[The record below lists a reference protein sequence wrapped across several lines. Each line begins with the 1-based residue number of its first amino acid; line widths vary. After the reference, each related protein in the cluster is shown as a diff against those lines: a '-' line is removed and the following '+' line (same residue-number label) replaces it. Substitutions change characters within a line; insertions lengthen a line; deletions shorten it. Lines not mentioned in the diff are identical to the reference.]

1 MSWHRHPVLTSPPS
15 SSSVTLPT
23 VHHTYKPLYGKK
35 EEEELIRATR
45 GQRTAGAGERV
56 VELKRPLGVVLEED
70 EKGNVYVETVA
81 PLGNAARTGVVKK
94 GDIVVMCSATFGD
107 QLWSTRGCGLP
118 RVLSAIKVRAGP
130 TVTLVLESAEG
141 SAKKGQNNMRAMQAR
156 EEARLKAKA
165 KKDKLLEELEE
176 DEKKLKKGLFGLW

>member
-1 MSWHRHPVLTSPPS
+1 MKNSNHRYLS
-15 SSSVTLPT
+15 SYPAYL
-23 VHHTYKPLYGKK
+23 
-35 EEEELIRATR
+35 
-45 GQRTAGAGERV
+45 
-56 VELKRPLGVVLEED
+56 ELKRPLGVVLEED

-130 TVTLVLESAEG
+130 TVTLVLEVRMLSLCG
-141 SAKKGQNNMRAMQAR
+141 SAMIG
-156 EEARLKAKA
+156 
-165 KKDKLLEELEE
+165 
-176 DEKKLKKGLFGLW
+176 

>member
-1 MSWHRHPVLTSPPS
+1 MPYLNSKLPLVAPSDNISPSLNPPSMKKNVLTVVTS
-15 SSSVTLPT
+15 SILLR
-23 VHHTYKPLYGKK
+23 HTK
-35 EEEELIRATR
+35 
-45 GQRTAGAGERV
+45 
-56 VELKRPLGVVLEED
+56 ELKRPLGVVLEED

-130 TVTLVLESAEG
+130 TVTLVLEV
-141 SAKKGQNNMRAMQAR
+141 
-156 EEARLKAKA
+156 RLFF
-165 KKDKLLEELEE
+165 
-176 DEKKLKKGLFGLW
+176 FGGFGGNSDMGAF